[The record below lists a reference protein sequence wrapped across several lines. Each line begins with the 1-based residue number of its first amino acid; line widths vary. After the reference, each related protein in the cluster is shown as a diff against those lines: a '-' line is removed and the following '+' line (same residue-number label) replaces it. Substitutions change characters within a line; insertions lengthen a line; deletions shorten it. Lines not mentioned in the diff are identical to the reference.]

1 LKLQKTGALGLS
13 TEQPSSH
20 SRSTG
25 EAVSKA
31 IGSEIESKPAR
42 VYDLGLTGLPLAERK
57 GINLP
62 TPENLQRVADDAA
75 VKRFVESKTAN
86 VSPDVLGRS
95 WGVSREFVLFV
106 QRLEATVIE
115 QGREIEWLKS
125 QSYGTTGPHMRDV
138 ERRG

>member
-1 LKLQKTGALGLS
+1 M
-13 TEQPSSH
+13 
-20 SRSTG
+20 
-25 EAVSKA
+25 SKA

>member
-1 LKLQKTGALGLS
+1 MIQAL
-13 TEQPSSH
+13 EQYSI
-20 SRSTG
+20 
-25 EAVSKA
+25 EDLLAALAVKQNA
-31 IGSEIESKPAR
+31 APNAANEHEQQQANHVQQVQTWGR
-42 VYDLGLTGLPLAERK
+42 LANRP

-75 VKRFVESKTAN
+75 VKRFVESKAHN
-86 VSPDVLGRS
+86 VSPEALGRS